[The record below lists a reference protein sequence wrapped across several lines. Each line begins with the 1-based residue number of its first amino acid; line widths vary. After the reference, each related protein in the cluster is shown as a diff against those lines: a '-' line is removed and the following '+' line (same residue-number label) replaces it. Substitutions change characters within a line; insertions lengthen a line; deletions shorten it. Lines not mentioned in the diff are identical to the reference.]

1 MKAPEDVKIVFVGTG
16 AIGGSVGAW
25 VSAVHANTYLLG
37 RGAAGQAMRAHGITL
52 YQSDRPEQKDNI
64 AVRVLGSLDEARYA
78 DIVVVAV
85 KLYDL
90 ESAAQAIQASL
101 DDQALVLGLQN
112 GVESQTVLPKYFSK
126 AAYGVVGYNA
136 WVDEP
141 GVIGYQEKGPLVIG
155 TPDNSLQD
163 ELRALAG
170 IFTPGVETLV
180 TTHLQDAMHSKLAIN
195 LANSV
200 TTLVRRPDGADP
212 GELDLYQDLL
222 SNTIYEGV
230 RVIQAAGYHEDPQT
244 GMPSWRTLW
253 AAAKLPKFI
262 TRGLFRRNLKRLG
275 MSSMGQDV
283 LLRKRT
289 ETELEYLN
297 GYLLQLAEQ
306 QGVSV
311 PYNRA
316 IYRLSKAHFARPD
329 FQPLSAR
336 EVWKEVQAE
345 KARIP

>member
-1 MKAPEDVKIVFVGTG
+1 
-16 AIGGSVGAW
+16 
-25 VSAVHANTYLLG
+25 
-37 RGAAGQAMRAHGITL
+37 
-52 YQSDRPEQKDNI
+52 
-64 AVRVLGSLDEARYA
+64 
-78 DIVVVAV
+78 VVVAV

-90 ESAAQAIQASL
+90 ESAAQAIRASL
-101 DDQALVLGLQN
+101 DDRALVLGLQN
-112 GVESQTVLPKYFSK
+112 GVESQAVLPKYFSK
-126 AAYGVVGYNA
+126 VAYGVVGYNA

-155 TPDNSLQD
+155 TPDNSLQE

-170 IFTPGVETLV
+170 IFTPGVEALV
-180 TTHLQDAMHSKLAIN
+180 TTHLQDTMHSKLAVN

-200 TTLVRRPDGADP
+200 TTLVRRPNGADP

-230 RVIQAAGYHEDPQT
+230 RVIRAAGYHEDHQC

-289 ETELEYLN
+289 ITELEYLN

-316 IYRLSKAHFARPD
+316 IYRLSKKHFARPD

-336 EVWKEVQAE
+336 EVWKDVQAE
-345 KARIP
+345 KARIT